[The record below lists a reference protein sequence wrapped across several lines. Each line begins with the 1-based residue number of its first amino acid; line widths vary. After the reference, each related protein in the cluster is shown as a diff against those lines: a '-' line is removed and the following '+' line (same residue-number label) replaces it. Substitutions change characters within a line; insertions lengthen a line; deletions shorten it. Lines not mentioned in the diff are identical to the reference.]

1 MPVTQVLELQAF
13 AVLAFSAPFEVCF
26 LFFIDA
32 FSFLARVFQNN
43 IGSSF
48 TSGRLPALCSF
59 SPSSVE
65 ISHHHVS
72 EGCWVLVLLN
82 KYLFIQS

>member
-72 EGCWVLVLLN
+72 EDCWVLVLLN